1 VDGARTADPVAV
13 DTRETNEQLMIQSG
27 ALIENAYVVRDLDAA
42 VESWRGAGNA
52 GPFFLGEYPLPAS
65 SCTYRGR
72 PTPLHTRFA
81 FGVSGAMTIELVQQM
96 DDNPSVFSEVLESRG
111 VGLHHLKY
119 ATPSRIAEV
128 GRLKQLGFEEVA
140 SLTAA
145 GPERLITFVDT
156 RASLGAF
163 MEIMDYA
170 VWRPSHEALLRAHQD
185 WDGRTDP
192 VRPWSRLAEYVVQ
205 DG

>member
-1 VDGARTADPVAV
+1 
-13 DTRETNEQLMIQSG
+13 MIQPG
-27 ALIENAYVVRDLDAA
+27 ALIENAHVVRDLDAA
-42 VESWRGAGNA
+42 IESWRGAGNA
-52 GPFFLGEYPLPAS
+52 GPFFLGEYALPAS
-65 SCTYRGR
+65 SCTHRGA

-81 FGVSGAMTIELVQQM
+81 FGVSGTMTIELVQQM

-111 VGLHHLKY
+111 PGLHHLKY
-119 ATPSRIAEV
+119 ATPSRAAEV
-128 GRLKQLGFEEVA
+128 ERLKDLGFEAVA
-140 SLTAA
+140 SLTAG

-170 VWRPSHEALLRAHQD
+170 VWRPSHEALLRAHRA

-192 VRPWSRLAEYVVQ
+192 VRPWSRLAEYVDQ
-205 DG
+205 DA